1 MFRAGKIFYNVKSK
15 NDYIKKNYNI
25 GGFVIPTF
33 SWENEYF
40 NFMPKSVR
48 RPSVRTPELT
58 LVGYFK
64 FPKVLKVKG
73 QIIYFLV
80 DASPPKPL
88 DVATSSFVPE

>member
-1 MFRAGKIFYNVKSK
+1 
-15 NDYIKKNYNI
+15 
-25 GGFVIPTF
+25 
-33 SWENEYF
+33 
-40 NFMPKSVR
+40 MPKSVR